1 MCDRSDTPTTWLAK
15 KYLDE
20 YSLHFRTAWQLYL
33 TFYVAFITLNG
44 GALGLTVQYV
54 SGIGSRRIIA
64 ATFIF
69 QNVIAAATAINIGV
83 YSRRVE
89 ARSRS
94 VALIAVSEEA
104 AEAVTLPS
112 SLQESPI
119 PGKLG
124 LWSGLANFVGHILF
138 IALWI
143 IVGLIHFRN

>member
-1 MCDRSDTPTTWLAK
+1 MCDRSDSPTIWLAK

-83 YSRRVE
+83 YSRRVAE
-89 ARSRS
+89 RSRC
-94 VALIAVSEEA
+94 VAQIAASGEVADS
-104 AEAVTLPS
+104 VTLPAA
-112 SLQESPI
+112 LQQSPV

-143 IVGLIHFRN
+143 IVGIIHFRN